1 MSLHG
6 NMKRE
11 REREWS
17 ETSLRCIEHSLR
29 RLSFDLC
36 SFCSLCFFFFCRA
49 RRLTLIHIR
58 ILIHIQFFI
67 VVAFVAFC
75 FATRYVSCFANQ
87 QPPYPAPASAPLP
100 AAVPF
105 PTCSSMKMKG
115 KDKSQVSQ
123 RILLLLGRWRK
134 RERGKGRE
142 SGREYGSKRAKGV
155 GFRLSITC
163 NLNKLSVLWAF
174 QFYALPPTPHI
185 FLRSSPLHLLFPL
198 PLPAPAP
205 VTVHINHH
213 NRRQATHRN
222 SVHMSWQSLPLLLPH
237 HPLH

>member
-1 MSLHG
+1 MLLHG

-11 REREWS
+11 RERVIRNFLALHRAFTASPFFWS
-17 ETSLRCIEHSLR
+17 LLF
-29 RLSFDLC
+29 LLFM
-36 SFCSLCFFFFCRA
+36 FFFFCRT

-87 QPPYPAPASAPLP
+87 QPTYPASASVP
-100 AAVPF
+100 APVPF
-105 PTCSSMKMKG
+105 PICSSMKMKG
-115 KDKSQVSQ
+115 RDKSQVSQ

-134 RERGKGRE
+134 RGGGRGRE
-142 SGREYGSKRAKGV
+142 NGSKRAKGV

-174 QFYALPPTPHI
+174 QFYALPPPA
-185 FLRSSPLHLLFPL
+185 FLTSFSAPPLFTSSFLSHSLSCSCPC
-198 PLPAPAP
+198 
-205 VTVHINHH
+205 
-213 NRRQATHRN
+213 RRAY
-222 SVHMSWQSLPLLLPH
+222 
-237 HPLH
+237 